1 MRTKGKIVRWQDVK
15 GFGFIR
21 PLDGGPEVFVHIRS
35 FANRQRRPEGGE
47 VVTYSVEFDDR
58 NRQRASD
65 VVFAG
70 EVPASETRHGAIG
83 LGVLFSVLFLMVLG
97 VLALMGRV
105 PWALFGLYGVLSMIT
120 VLAYGWDK
128 SAAQNNRWR
137 TQENTLHLFS
147 LFGGW
152 PGALIAQKI
161 FRHKTR
167 KQPFQAI
174 FWLTVIVNVAGF
186 FWALSPLGSDVLRS
200 FFERL

>member
-1 MRTKGKIVRWQDVK
+1 MRAKGKIIRWQDAK

-47 VVTYSVEFDDR
+47 IVTYAVEFDDR
-58 NRQRASD
+58 NRQRASN
-65 VVFAG
+65 VTFAG
-70 EVPASETRHGAIG
+70 EIPTSEKKQAAIG
-83 LGVLFSVLFLMVLG
+83 LGVLFSLLFLIVLG
-97 VLALMGRV
+97 VLALVGRV
-105 PWALFGLYGVLSMIT
+105 PWVLFGLYLVLSLLT
-120 VLAYGWDK
+120 VLAYGLDK
-128 SAAQNNRWR
+128 SAARNNRWR

-186 FWALSPLGSDVLRS
+186 FWVLSPLGGNVLRS
-200 FFERL
+200 FFESL